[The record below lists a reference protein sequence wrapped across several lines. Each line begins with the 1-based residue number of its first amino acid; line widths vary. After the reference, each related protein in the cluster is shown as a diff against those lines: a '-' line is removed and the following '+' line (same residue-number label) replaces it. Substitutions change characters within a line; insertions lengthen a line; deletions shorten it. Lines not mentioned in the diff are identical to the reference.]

1 MIITQSMYCIV
12 PLVVIFASGYVSNT
26 LSAHPESDCIYEYP
40 EFEKKTF
47 IDNSQN
53 KHKLYKAFY
62 PPNGHLPY
70 SVVVKYQTVL
80 PNGTSAYI
88 LTNGSNY
95 VNEEWIWLS
104 SPVFVFSRPE
114 FLNKVILFTLNNF
127 KNLDSP
133 EVVLQVPYPCP
144 NMTFDFLLEMTTSV
158 S

>member
-1 MIITQSMYCIV
+1 MYCIV
-12 PLVVIFASGYVSNT
+12 SLVVIFACVFESNT
-26 LSAHPESDCIYEYP
+26 LPTHPESDCVYEYA

-53 KHKLYKAFY
+53 RNKLFKAFY

-80 PNGTSAYI
+80 PNGMSVYI

-114 FLNKVILFTLNNF
+114 FLNKVIMLTLNNF
-127 KNLDSP
+127 KTWNAP